1 MSNKKNA
8 LPNQKNRLLGIEIL
22 RFISAFS
29 ILIWHYQHFSFIADT
44 PVNFEKEQQPFYSVL
59 KIFYD
64 HGHLGVNVFW
74 CISGFIFFWKYRETL
89 SSGIVD
95 GKKFLIARFSRLYP
109 LHFVTL
115 IIVMMLQFTNFSIN
129 Y

>member
-59 KIFYD
+59 KIFYN

-74 CISGFIFFWKYRETL
+74 CISGFIFFWKYRDIISEK
-89 SSGIVD
+89 SIQANS
-95 GKKFLIARFSRLYP
+95 KKIKICQTKNMENLNERYRFN
-109 LHFVTL
+109 
-115 IIVMMLQFTNFSIN
+115 QK
-129 Y
+129 